1 MIKKF
6 IDRVLNRTPSSKKPK
21 VATAAQLGINADL
34 VSMNAVR
41 VTQVLQEAGFAAYV
55 VGGAV
60 RDLVLS
66 MPPKDFDIATNA
78 TPEQIEK
85 LFRRSRIIGRRFRIV
100 HVIMGRETIEVTTF
114 RGASQDASPKDEHG
128 RVLTDNTYGS
138 LESDAQRRDFTVNA
152 FYYDPQE
159 KIILDF
165 CGGLK
170 DLQNKTLRIIGDPEA
185 RFREDPVRMLRVVRF
200 GAKLQFDIEKKTR
213 AAIEPLA
220 DLIQNVPPAR
230 LFDEILKLLL
240 SGHAVATLKR
250 LRSEGLHAGLLPL
263 LDVVLDDP
271 SGEKFVF
278 AALAHTDE
286 RVKQDKHVTP
296 SFLFAALL
304 WHEVLKKKN
313 KYQARG
319 DFQYDALAQ
328 AMNEV
333 IDVQCESLAIPRR
346 FTTDMREIWSM
357 QPRFEK
363 RNKNA
368 FRFVEHPRF
377 RAAFDFYV
385 LRAQSGETD
394 VDAQAAQW
402 WIAFAAAEDVDT
414 REELV
419 GQLVSARSEAG
430 IKKQRRRRP
439 AGEQVRA
446 NLATSQDLSGNS
458 ETTVINPAGVKKRGL
473 QRASPELVR
482 ENMDMVAPPPNP
494 NI

>member
-6 IDRVLNRTPSSKKPK
+6 LDRVLKRAPGLKKPK
-21 VATAAQLGINADL
+21 TASAAELGINPDL
-34 VSMNAVR
+34 ISAHAVR
-41 VTQVLQEAGFAAYV
+41 VTQVLQEAGFTAYI

-60 RDLVLS
+60 RDLVLGVL
-66 MPPKDFDIATNA
+66 PKDFDVATNA
-78 TPEQIEK
+78 TPEQVEK

-100 HVIMGRETIEVTTF
+100 HVNMGRETIEVTTF
-114 RGASQDASPKDEHG
+114 RGMSEQASPKDAHG
-128 RVLTDNTYGS
+128 RVLADNTYGS

-152 FYYDPQE
+152 FYYDPQA
-159 KIILDF
+159 KIILDY

-170 DLQNKTLRIIGDPEA
+170 DLKNKTLRIIGNPEQ

-200 GAKLQFDIEKKTR
+200 AAKLQFDIEQKTR
-213 AAIEPLA
+213 AAIAPLA
-220 DLIQNVPPAR
+220 DLLQNVPPAR

-240 SGHAVATLKR
+240 SGYAVSTLKR

-278 AALAHTDE
+278 AALANTDQ
-286 RVKQDKHVTP
+286 RVKQDKPVTP

-313 KYQARG
+313 EYQARG
-319 DFQYDALAQ
+319 DVPYEALAQ

-346 FTTDMREIWSM
+346 FTADMREIWNM

-363 RNKNA
+363 RGKSA

-377 RAAFDFYV
+377 RAAFDFYL
-385 LRAQSGETD
+385 LRAESSETD
-394 VDAQAAQW
+394 VDTQVAQW
-402 WIAFAAAEDVDT
+402 WVAFVAADDLGK
-414 REELV
+414 REELIRELTATRK
-419 GQLVSARSEAG
+419 QPATN
-430 IKKQRRRRP
+430 KKRRRRKT
-439 AGEQVRA
+439 ADINKNTLMSEQA
-446 NLATSQDLSGNS
+446 SADISTPIS
-458 ETTVINPAGVKKRGL
+458 ENHKSSLPQKL
-473 QRASPELVR
+473 SPETQEDLQACV
-482 ENMDMVAPPPNP
+482 PPPSS
-494 NI
+494 